1 MAKAPTAAE
10 LKQIFDAVKPLISP
24 YAKGSVVARVD
35 FDIRYEL
42 YSELD
47 LVDQLGKARKEVMFA
62 AAIVQGR
69 HMGFYFM
76 PIYSH
81 PELVERIGPSLRK
94 TLKGK
99 SCFNLTRWDATL
111 AAEAK
116 ALLKEGHALY
126 RSLGWIK

>member
-1 MAKAPTAAE
+1 MAKAPSAAE
-10 LKQIFDAVKPLISP
+10 LKQIFDAVKPLITP

-42 YSELD
+42 YSERELID
-47 LVDQLGKARKEVMFA
+47 HMGKPRKEVMFA
-62 AAIVQGR
+62 AVIVQGR

-81 PELVERIGPSLRK
+81 PELVARVGPSLRK

-111 AAEAK
+111 AAEVK
-116 ALLKEGHALY
+116 ALLKEGDALY
-126 RSLGWIK
+126 RSLGWVV